1 MKHIYAIT
9 FLVLISM
16 GALCGQT
23 HTKHEAKL
31 FVDSTGQV
39 YTRADAPAYI
49 FIAPADA
56 EDQLMLVHST
66 DKAANPMQWDGAG
79 KHYITHKDKER
90 NMDIRFRI
98 LADGEPP
105 KTTMEFQ
112 SGLLF
117 KYNNIFFAESGS
129 AATLTSFDDMSGVSQ
144 SFISI
149 DDNSFAEFNQ
159 PITFSGNK
167 EYEVQVYS
175 IDNVGNT
182 EDPKSYRVVTTTEA
196 AVQMENI
203 YFETNSTSLN
213 AKSIA
218 ELNKLVEI
226 LKQFPSVHLEIGA
239 HTDSKGNPNYNLGLS
254 ERRAQTVVNYLKSRS
269 IPEGRLAA
277 KGYGETMLIN
287 ECAKGVECPDAKH
300 RENRRV
306 EFVITKVDEN

>member
-1 MKHIYAIT
+1 MRHTYA
-9 FLVLISM
+9 LIAIALLST
-16 GALCGQT
+16 GTLCGQT

-39 YTRADAPAYI
+39 YTRADASAYI

-56 EDQLMLVHST
+56 EDKLTLVPSS
-66 DKAANPMQWDGAG
+66 DKAANPMQWDGPG
-79 KHYITHKDKER
+79 KHYIVHKDKER

-112 SGLLF
+112 GGLLF

-129 AATLTSFDDMSGVSQ
+129 SAILASQDDMSGVSQ
-144 SFISI
+144 SYISV
-149 DDNSFAEFNQ
+149 DDNNFSEFTQ
-159 PITFSGNK
+159 PLTFSGNK
-167 EYEVQVYS
+167 EYAVQIYS
-175 IDNVGNT
+175 TDNVGNT
-182 EDPKSYRVVTTTEA
+182 ENPTSYKVVTTTEA

-213 AKSIA
+213 AKSVA

-226 LKQFPSVHLEIGA
+226 LKQFPHVHLEIGA

-254 ERRAQTVVNYLKSRS
+254 ERRAQAVVNYLKSRS
-269 IPEGRLAA
+269 IPESRLTA
-277 KGYGETMLIN
+277 KGYGETMLTN